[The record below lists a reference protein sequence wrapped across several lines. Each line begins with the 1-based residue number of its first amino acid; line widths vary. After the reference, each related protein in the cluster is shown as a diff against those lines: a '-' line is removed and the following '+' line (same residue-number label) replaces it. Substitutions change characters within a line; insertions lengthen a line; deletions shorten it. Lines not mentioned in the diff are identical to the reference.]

1 MKVTRIFWESDFFTC
16 CFAVV

>member
-1 MKVTRIFWESDFFTC
+1 MKVTKVFWESDFFTC